1 MSTITYD
8 LKTHPVSTA
17 LIERLK
23 VNQKMLF
30 WTSILSIFVGV
41 MCVLFPVMT
50 TWTLATM
57 VGFLMIFTGIAS
69 FIGAFSISSTGHFFG
84 AVSIALLKTIS
95 GIIIVSQPMVGALV
109 MTIML
114 SALFIVDGA
123 TEMALAFEI
132 RPQSGWGWL
141 AISSLVSIAAGVV
154 IATSLAVSSLW
165 LVGFIFGVN
174 ALSTGFAFM
183 MIERQMK
190 KTIKAAQ

>member
-8 LKTHPVSTA
+8 IKNRPGSST

-23 VNQKMLF
+23 DNQKMLF
-30 WTSILSIFVGV
+30 WTSILSILVGAL
-41 MCVLFPVMT
+41 CVIFPVMT

-57 VGFLMIFTGIAS
+57 VGFLMIFTGITA

-84 AVSIALLKTIS
+84 ALAISLLKTIS

-141 AISSLVSIAAGVV
+141 AISSLVSVVAGVI

-165 LVGFIFGVN
+165 LVGFIFGLN

-190 KTIKAAQ
+190 KAIKAA